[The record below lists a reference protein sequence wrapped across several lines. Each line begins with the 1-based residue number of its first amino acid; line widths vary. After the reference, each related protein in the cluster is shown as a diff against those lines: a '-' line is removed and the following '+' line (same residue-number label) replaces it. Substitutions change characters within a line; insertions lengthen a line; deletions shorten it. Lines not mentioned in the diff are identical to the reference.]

1 MRSSGGPEVSATI
14 TSIIA
19 LATAL
24 AASVPQIMK
33 VLADRKRGIRES
45 ELQRSKQDTETWA
58 EIIKAKD
65 SLLKQ
70 YTDELTRL
78 HKRVTELEAELEA
91 ELDEE

>member
-24 AASVPQIMK
+24 VASIPQIMK

-58 EIIKAKD
+58 EIVKAKD

-78 HKRVTELEAELEA
+78 HKRVTELEAEL
-91 ELDEE
+91 DEE

>member
-33 VLADRKRGIRES
+33 VLADRKRGSRES
-45 ELQRSKQDTETWA
+45 ELQRSKQDTATWA
-58 EIIKAKD
+58 EILKAKD

-70 YTDELTRL
+70 YSEEITRL
-78 HKRVTELEAELEA
+78 HKRVTELEAEL
-91 ELDEE
+91 DEE

>member
-14 TSIIA
+14 TSVIA

-78 HKRVTELEAELEA
+78 HKRITELEA

>member
-14 TSIIA
+14 TSILA

-24 AASVPQIMK
+24 AASIPQIMK
-33 VLADRKRGIRES
+33 VVADRKRGIRES

-70 YTDELTRL
+70 YTEELTRL
-78 HKRVTELEAELEA
+78 HKRVTELEAEL
-91 ELDEE
+91 DEE

>member
-14 TSIIA
+14 TSILA

-78 HKRVTELEAELEA
+78 HERVTELEAEL
-91 ELDEE
+91 DEE

>member
-24 AASVPQIMK
+24 VASVPQIMK

-45 ELQRSKQDTETWA
+45 ELQKSKQDTETWA

-70 YTDELTRL
+70 YSDELVRL
-78 HKRVTELEAELEA
+78 HKRVTELEAEL
-91 ELDEE
+91 DEE

>member
-14 TSIIA
+14 TSVIA

-45 ELQRSKQDTETWA
+45 ELQKSKQDTDNWA
-58 EIIKAKD
+58 ELLKAKD
-65 SLLKQ
+65 ILVKQ
-70 YTDELTRL
+70 YSEEITRL
-78 HKRVTELEAELEA
+78 HKRVTELEAEL
-91 ELDEE
+91 DEE

>member
-14 TSIIA
+14 TSVIA

-33 VLADRKRGIRES
+33 ILADRKRGIRES

-78 HKRVTELEAELEA
+78 HKRVTELEAEL
-91 ELDEE
+91 DEE

>member
-1 MRSSGGPEVSATI
+1 MRSNGGPEVSATI
-14 TSIIA
+14 TSVIA

-33 VLADRKRGIRES
+33 VLADRRRGIRES

-78 HKRVTELEAELEA
+78 HKRVTELEAEL
-91 ELDEE
+91 DEE

>member
-24 AASVPQIMK
+24 VASVPQIMK

-78 HKRVTELEAELEA
+78 HKRVTELEAEL
-91 ELDEE
+91 DEE

>member
-1 MRSSGGPEVSATI
+1 MRSSGGPEVSTTI

-24 AASVPQIMK
+24 AASIPQIMK

-78 HKRVTELEAELEA
+78 HKLVTELEA

>member
-1 MRSSGGPEVSATI
+1 MSATI
-14 TSIIA
+14 TSVIA

-24 AASVPQIMK
+24 TASIPQIMT

-45 ELQRSKQDTETWA
+45 ELQRSKQDTATWA
-58 EIIKAKD
+58 EILKAKD

-78 HKRVTELEAELEA
+78 HKRVTELED
-91 ELDEE
+91 ELDKE